1 MKTGRKT
8 LLIVSILIMAIT
20 LAYIIMER
28 RATNFFEVKRII
40 ILGLIIILGVIAF
53 VKALQ
58 KNKEEKDGIP
68 LEDEFTALIKYKA
81 GYYAFLSSM
90 YMWLFIFLFKGYFP
104 DVETM
109 LGGGILLSGLIS
121 YIAKIIVKREINEK
135 QN

>member
-1 MKTGRKT
+1 MKAGRKT

-28 RATNFFEVKRII
+28 GATNFFEVKRII